1 MTLLI
6 QMIKLVVASIIVI
19 PLFFILILIL
29 SYGYGQ
35 EEGLCDDNE
44 NAYVLSVW
52 IKGT

>member
-6 QMIKLVVASIIVI
+6 QMIKMIVASIIVL

-35 EEGLCDDNE
+35 EEDFCDDNE
-44 NAYVLSVW
+44 NAYVFECVD
-52 IKGT
+52 

>member
-35 EEGLCDDNE
+35 EEGFCDDNE
-44 NAYVLSVW
+44 NAYVFECVD
-52 IKGT
+52 